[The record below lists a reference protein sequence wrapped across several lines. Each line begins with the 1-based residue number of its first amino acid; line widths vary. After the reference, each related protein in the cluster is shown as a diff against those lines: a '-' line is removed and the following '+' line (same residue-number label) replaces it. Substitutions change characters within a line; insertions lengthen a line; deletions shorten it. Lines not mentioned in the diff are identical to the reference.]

1 MLSHFNCV
9 WLFVTLWTTA
19 CQAPLSMGFSR
30 QEFWSGLPFPTP
42 RDLPNLEI
50 EPAPLTSTGIGRRV
64 LYHYLG
70 SPHLWKQS
78 FHEILQ
84 LSLPACITCLLPG
97 ALLIAVG
104 FHDSILPWFSL
115 NLSAHP
121 HSPFSTCL
129 LDSDEPRILPLA
141 SSLLLLF
148 ILPCLPLHVCRTLI
162 HYFPIYIFLL

>member
-1 MLSHFNCV
+1 MDHCLPGSSVHGI
-9 WLFVTLWTTA
+9 L
-19 CQAPLSMGFSR
+19 QARILEWVAVSYSKGSS
-30 QEFWSGLPFPTP
+30 QP
-42 RDLPNLEI
+42 RDRTRTSYVYQHWQVGSLPL
-50 EPAPLTSTGIGRRV
+50 PGKPTSLKTV
-64 LYHYLG
+64 L
-70 SPHLWKQS
+70 SWNS
-78 FHEILQ
+78 SVI
-84 LSLPACITCLLPG
+84 LPACITCFLPG

-162 HYFPIYIFLL
+162 HDFPIYIFLL